1 MKSVYFKSAIT
12 LAVSSAF
19 LVACGGD
26 PAPAPA
32 PTPAASAN
40 TTANV
45 NATTVGAVSGK
56 AFTFPSGVAALGTT
70 GATTLTV
77 TDAAVDTFAVSSPAG
92 SYSGDLAYGS
102 CIFKILTSTF
112 AAPSPYAV
120 GQTITVAACSVSAAT
135 SGVAANGQ
143 SNNANVSFTLG
154 ATASN
159 PIGLPVVISPS
170 GAVTVGGVAV
180 GSVVVVTP
188 TGS

>member
-12 LAVSSAF
+12 LAVTAAF

-26 PAPAPA
+26 PAPA

-45 NATTVGAVSGK
+45 TATSVAAVTGK

-92 SYSGDLAYGS
+92 SYSGELTYGS

-143 SNNANVSFTLG
+143 SGNLPVTFNLG
-154 ATASN
+154 GTASS
-159 PIGLPVVISPS
+159 PVSLPVVISPS
-170 GAVTVGGVAV
+170 GAVTIGGVAV